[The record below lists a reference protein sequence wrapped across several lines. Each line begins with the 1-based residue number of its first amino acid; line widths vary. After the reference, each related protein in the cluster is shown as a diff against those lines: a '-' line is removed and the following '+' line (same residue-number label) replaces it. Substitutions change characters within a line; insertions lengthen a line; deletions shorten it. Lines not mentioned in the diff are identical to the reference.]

1 MKSAKTKA
9 LRLSRPQIRVLLLG
23 VDHELHRNLMGWH
36 QVDDRVREKGSVSI
50 IYAVST
56 IKSLYK
62 RGLLDGNFNDERVLQ
77 GHCFPKLCN
86 LDGALN
92 PVSKGPRF
100 KVWTSALG
108 RKVLAEKGF
117 LPEDTPLNYH

>member
-9 LRLSRPQIRVLLLG
+9 LRLSQPQIRVLLLG
-23 VDHELHRNLMGWH
+23 VNHELHRNLMGWH
-36 QVDDRVREKGSVSI
+36 QDYDQVREKVVR

-77 GHCFPKLCN
+77 GHCFPKLRN

-108 RKVLAEKGF
+108 RKVLTEKGV

>member
-1 MKSAKTKA
+1 MKPAKTKA
-9 LRLSRPQIRVLLLG
+9 LRLSQPQIRVLLLG
-23 VDHELHRNLMGWH
+23 VNHQLHRNLMGWH
-36 QVDDRVREKGSVSI
+36 HDDRVRETDPVRL
-50 IYAVST
+50 YAGST
-56 IKSLYK
+56 IKSLHK

-77 GHCFPKLCN
+77 GHCFPKLRN